1 MILVSGFICSSF
13 NYRSS
18 HKKVSSKFH
27 DPPWNS
33 KFAVENQCL
42 ESMKG
47 GQKTYFQRR
56 TCCLFQISVFC
67 STNFELQNQ
76 LQNLQEGAG
85 SSFLKGRWW
94 AFGKVLGSLK
104 DDHSTRM
111 TPPFLMVYQMFKSCV
126 QDGPGTINGPVIAS
140 KKVAFSL
147 GLPGVISYI
156 YIP

>member
-67 STNFELQNQ
+67 STNFELQKSASKPS
-76 LQNLQEGAG
+76 GRCRK
-85 SSFLKGRWW
+85 FLFERKMMSIRKSPW
-94 AFGKVLGSLK
+94 VLERRPQHK
-104 DDHSTRM
+104 DDPPIFDGVPNVQILCTRRAR
-111 TPPFLMVYQMFKSCV
+111 YYKW
-126 QDGPGTINGPVIAS
+126 PVIAS

-147 GLPGVISYI
+147 VCLGL
-156 YIP
+156 